1 MLLIVS
7 NGFLKSKWCS
17 MEISLAESTC
27 LNRMLTVVLE
37 PLDTR
42 YIPASMRRILS
53 TQTYLE
59 WTADSS
65 EQPKFWKA
73 LRKALTTEPAEI
85 ADCSTE

>member
-27 LNRMLTVVLE
+27 LNRILTVVLE
-37 PLDTR
+37 PLDIR
-42 YIPASMRRILS
+42 YIPTSMRHILS

-59 WTADSS
+59 WSVDSS
-65 EQPKFWKA
+65 DQKKFWKA
-73 LRKALTTEPAEI
+73 LRKALTTEPGDT
-85 ADCSTE
+85 ADLSR